1 MKFTKTA
8 LSAAFL
14 SAGLAFSGFSEAAL
28 EKRIDG
34 MWYDTVLNVTWLDM
48 TATDKTWDEAV
59 DWASNLNHAG
69 FEGWRLPTVKPVN
82 GTDFQYGVEF
92 EGINYQT
99 ADGSTDW
106 GWNITSPNS
115 ELSHLFYVT
124 LGNVAE
130 FDQDGF
136 LTDNSGLSNTGPFKN
151 LQAGVYWTGTEFFL
165 DTEDFAWIFQ
175 TDLGLQTD
183 DLKTWQNLAIA
194 VRDGDFAPVPVPAAV
209 WFMITGLMGLVGM
222 RKKAA
227 A

>member
-1 MKFTKTA
+1 MMKFTKTA

-14 SAGLAFSGFSEAAL
+14 SASLAFSGFSEAAL

-48 TATDKTWDEAV
+48 TKTGKTWDEAV
-59 DWASNLNHAG
+59 EWASTLNHSG
-69 FEGWRLPTVKPVN
+69 FEGWRLPSVKPIN

-92 EGINYQT
+92 AGSTFPT

-106 GWNITSPNS
+106 GWNITSQNS

-124 LGNVAE
+124 LGNTGAY
-130 FDQDGF
+130 DIDGNF
-136 LTDNSGLSNTGPFKN
+136 IDGTLSNTGTFKN

-165 DTEDFAWIFQ
+165 NTEDFAWTFQ

-183 DLKTWQNLAIA
+183 DLKSWQNLSIA

-209 WFMITGLMGLVGM
+209 WFMISGLIGLVGM
-222 RKKAA
+222 RKKAVA
-227 A
+227 